1 MPKPTKNILDG
12 ERMELKGF
20 LSFLILHELNLS
32 SLCGDELSKRMGK
45 RKGASL
51 TPGTIYPA
59 LKRLRK
65 RKLISYKRN
74 GRKKIYVL
82 TREGKSEI
90 ASMYSLFGNYFYG
103 LKDKIPRLPVESLAH
118 ASGKQKKK
126 QLSRIKL

>member
-1 MPKPTKNILDG
+1 MPKLIKGIPDG

-32 SLCGDELSKRMGK
+32 SLCGDELSKRMGR
-45 RKGASL
+45 RKGNSL

-65 RKLISYKRN
+65 RKLISYKRD
-74 GRKKIYVL
+74 GRKKMYVL

-90 ASMYSLFGNYFYG
+90 ENMYALFGNYFYG
-103 LKDKIPRLPVESLAH
+103 LKDRIPRLPVERSTLVR
-118 ASGKQKKK
+118 GRQKKK
-126 QLSRIKL
+126 Q